1 MKTLT
6 KKEDRYMSRPA
17 ASCLLATVF
26 ALLASSVI
34 TAAAADFQCTASAV
48 APPIIRAEGRAER
61 VSDLV
66 LICTGGVSGNLI
78 TSNFQVFLNTTITS
92 NILSGEITEALLL
105 IDDPG
110 PGSQVLD
117 TNLFRATRAADN
129 SIIWPGV
136 TIVQP
141 GNAGVRTIRLSN
153 IRANAN
159 QLVFGGAAAV
169 QVLVSSSGPFSF
181 PIVNSSQTV
190 AYAQSGMLFTVESA
204 DFDQSLAPGISDNPT
219 EFLITFGE
227 NFPAAFRKKIEGVNQ
242 DIPGT
247 VYNTESGFT
256 SAATGPSGRA
266 DTGTR
271 LVARFN
277 NIPAGV
283 FLSVPGTVRATGS
296 PLEATLMVGVSP
308 DFSGGT
314 PASSGSVVLSEGSG
328 FAVWE
333 VINGDPLAIE
343 EVKIPV
349 TVSYDPGPVSGLPG
363 LGVARV
369 SGNLGPISPEDVM
382 SAPAPEPRFADTS
395 VIQKAFGIT
404 STLRAAV
411 SFRLKMT
418 LVNGSPGGLRFNKFK
433 DTFDGLIE
441 IHEGKDGLASKDGCF
456 VKFTGDAMTSC
467 IKQIVS
473 ISTDTRGSDE
483 LILIGSGD
491 FSTNI
496 DGEIVSGS
504 AHLSLSGKF
513 DDDDFGQMVSIEVKG
528 SIRGVSEG
536 VLAFEGQLKS
546 TLER

>member
-1 MKTLT
+1 M
-6 KKEDRYMSRPA
+6 
-17 ASCLLATVF
+17 
-26 ALLASSVI
+26 
-34 TAAAADFQCTASAV
+34 TAAAADFQCTASA
-48 APPIIRAEGRAER
+48 AGPPIIRAEGRAEL

-66 LICTGGVSGNLI
+66 LICTGGLPGTLI
-78 TSNFQVFLNTTITS
+78 TPNFQVFLNTTITS

-105 IDDPG
+105 IDDPV
-110 PGSQVLD
+110 PGSQVLN
-117 TNLFRATRAADN
+117 TNLLQAIKVTDN
-129 SIIWPGV
+129 SVIWLAVP
-136 TIVQP
+136 IVQP
-141 GNAGVRTIRLSN
+141 GDAGVRTIRLTN
-153 IRANAN
+153 VRVNAH
-159 QLVFGGAAAV
+159 QLAAGGSAAV
-169 QVLVSSSGPFSF
+169 QMLVSSSGPPSF

-190 AYAQSGMLFTVESA
+190 AYAQSGMLFAVESA

-227 NFPAAFRKKIEGVNQ
+227 KFPAAFRKRIEGINQ

-256 SAATGPSGRA
+256 SVATGLSGRA

-271 LVARFN
+271 LVARFS

-283 FLSVPGTVRATGS
+283 FLSVPRTVKATGL
-296 PLEATLMVGVSP
+296 PLEATLMEGVNP
-308 DFSGGT
+308 DFSGGI
-314 PASSGSVVLSEGSG
+314 PASSGSVALSEGSG

-343 EVKIPV
+343 ELKIPA
-349 TVSYDPGPVSGLPG
+349 TVSYDPEPVSGLPG
-363 LGVARV
+363 LGVAMV

-395 VIQKAFGIT
+395 VNQKAFGIT
-404 STLRAAV
+404 STLRATLA
-411 SFRLKMT
+411 FRLKMT
-418 LVNGSPGGLRFNKFK
+418 SVRGNPENLRFDKFS

-441 IHEGKDGLASKDGCF
+441 IHEGKEGLASKDGCF
-456 VKFTGDAMTSC
+456 IKFTGDAMTSC
-467 IKQIVS
+467 IKQVVS

-496 DGEIVSGS
+496 DGEIVSGE

-513 DDDDFGQMVSIEVKG
+513 DDDDFGQMVSIGAKG
-528 SIRGVSEG
+528 SIRGVSDG
-536 VLAFEGQLKS
+536 ALAFEGQFKS
-546 TLER
+546 TLKR